1 MYAQRSGLGLGQLI
15 ITTRDKV
22 LSYLRYEMNG
32 WNALPRCVVG
42 VVRGEGSSS

>member
-1 MYAQRSGLGLGQLI
+1 M
-15 ITTRDKV
+15 TRDKV

-42 VVRGEGSSS
+42 GVRGGGFEFVGLTSISV